1 MRSIE
6 HDTLGEMGLRWLAAR
21 CGSFR
26 GAPEVQVAPQFVAD
40 GACLAVMYHSEFMTR
55 CRAWGRVPK
64 SIKYDL
70 GELGTGVIEEAD
82 ILDYFA
88 CVFGAKATRADF
100 LGTFGG
106 RSNKHANR
114 ATPVANLHWVVAEAG
129 DGAQAIEC
137 VQRTQPDL
145 LLLDVRMPAGSGIDV
160 LRELRRRDTLPPTL
174 LLTTF
179 DDDDALLE
187 GMRAGARGFVLKDIR
202 PERLY
207 EAIRR
212 IAAGQTLFQPALTER
227 AFAQLGSAAPAD
239 ATAEALTP
247 RETEVLRLMAGGF
260 SNKEIARA
268 LGTAEGTIKN
278 HVSSLLG
285 KLGVRD
291 RTRAVLK
298 GMQEGYL

>member
-1 MRSIE
+1 MIRLVVADDQALIRA
-6 HDTLGEMGLRWLAAR
+6 GLRGLLELA
-21 CGSFR
+21 G
-26 GAPEVQVAPQFVAD
+26 
-40 GACLAVMYHSEFMTR
+40 
-55 CRAWGRVPK
+55 
-64 SIKYDL
+64 
-70 GELGTGVIEEAD
+70 
-82 ILDYFA
+82 
-88 CVFGAKATRADF
+88 DF
-100 LGTFGG
+100 E
-106 RSNKHANR
+106 
-114 ATPVANLHWVVAEAG
+114 VVAEAG

>member
-1 MRSIE
+1 MIRVVIA
-6 HDTLGEMGLRWLAAR
+6 DDQALVRAGLRGLLELA
-21 CGSFR
+21 G
-26 GAPEVQVAPQFVAD
+26 
-40 GACLAVMYHSEFMTR
+40 
-55 CRAWGRVPK
+55 
-64 SIKYDL
+64 DL
-70 GELGTGVIEEAD
+70 E
-82 ILDYFA
+82 
-88 CVFGAKATRADF
+88 
-100 LGTFGG
+100 
-106 RSNKHANR
+106 
-114 ATPVANLHWVVAEAG
+114 VVAEAA

-137 VQRTQPDL
+137 TQRTRPDL

-160 LRELRRRDTLPPTL
+160 LRELRQRDALPPTL

-179 DDDDALLE
+179 DDDQALLQ
-187 GMRAGARGFVLKDIR
+187 GMRAGARGFMLKDVT

-212 IAAGQTLFQPALTER
+212 VAAGHSLFQPALTAR
-227 AFAQLGSAAPAD
+227 ALAQWGQAAAAD
-239 ATAEALTP
+239 SRPEALTP

-278 HVSSLLG
+278 HVSSLLS

-298 GMQEGYL
+298 GVQEGYL